1 MGYTHGCKWTLDDI
15 KARILEVVAAE
26 GLGRMPSRSE
36 CEAYYN
42 NTSLT
47 NAVSRSIGWYALAK
61 EIGLPIKDSDT
72 YFGKLH
78 EENAQKE
85 LSAMGYDVRRMS
97 QNFPYDLLINGCV
110 KVDVKASRL
119 FKGKMGNFYAF
130 NLEKPFCTCDIYLLY
145 CLNDDGTQNDTLI
158 IPSKFVAFNT
168 QISVGETKSVYHKYS
183 HRWDYIQIFCDFN
196 SSVG

>member
-1 MGYTHGCKWTLDDI
+1 MGYTHGTKWTKDKI
-15 KARILEVVAAE
+15 KEEILAVVKATN
-26 GLGRMPSRSE
+26 LNRMPSRSE
-36 CEAYYN
+36 CVEYYKN
-42 NTSLT
+42 NCLAC
-47 NAVSRSIGWYALAK
+47 AVSKIGWYALAK
-61 EIGLPIKDSDT
+61 ELGLPIKVSDT

-78 EENAQKE
+78 EENAQNE

-119 FKGKMGNFYAF
+119 FRGKMGNFYAF